1 MINLIVYLYPNSVT
15 ITSIVEKE
23 KKKKK
28 CIVNVCDRR
37 RLIAAVTALAAVE
50 DVSRD
55 GDRANVKG
63 RSGPTIIK
71 P

>member
-1 MINLIVYLYPNSVT
+1 MCVT
-15 ITSIVEKE
+15 GG
-23 KKKKK
+23 
-28 CIVNVCDRR
+28 D
-37 RLIAAVTALAAVE
+37 AAVTALAAVE

-63 RSGPTIIK
+63 RSGPTIIN

>member
-23 KKKKK
+23 KKKK